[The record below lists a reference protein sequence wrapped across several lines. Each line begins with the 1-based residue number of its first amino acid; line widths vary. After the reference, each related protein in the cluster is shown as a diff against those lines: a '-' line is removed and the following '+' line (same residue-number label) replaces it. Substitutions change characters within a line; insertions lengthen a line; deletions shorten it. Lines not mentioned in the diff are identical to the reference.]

1 MKSTAIIRQVDE
13 LGQVALPIELRKLF
27 DISNKDYLEIF
38 IENDTMTLKKY
49 IHHCSH
55 CHGSGDLIKI
65 KGKLICRDCIL
76 LFKEAGI

>member
-1 MKSTAIIRQVDE
+1 MKSTAIIRKVDE
-13 LGQVALPIELRKLF
+13 LGQVALPIELRKLL

-38 IENDTMTLKKY
+38 IENDTLTLKKY
-49 IHHCSH
+49 IHRCSH

-65 KGKLICRDCIL
+65 KGNLICRNCIL